1 VTGNE
6 REKVGWWQAKL
17 GYRIL
22 LGCAGRARWLGRWP
36 AAARAKR
43 KKERRGETGLS
54 QKKRERR
61 SGRLRREKE
70 RRERF
75 RVFLRL

>member
-1 VTGNE
+1 MRAE
-6 REKVGWWQAKL
+6 RDGWAGGLLQL
-17 GYRIL
+17 GL
-22 LGCAGRARWLGRWP
+22 
-36 AAARAKR
+36 KE
-43 KKERRGETGLS
+43 KKERSGETGLS